1 MLLRGKAGGQVL
13 LEVAPKGGGKARQ
26 VVVVPVDDRT
36 DADLRYGDWEY
47 SRRLEVE
54 RLGKGEIGYVHLR
67 AMGGADWT
75 SWAKGFYPI
84 FTRKGLVLD
93 ARHNRGGNI
102 DSWILGRLLR
112 RPWHYWSQRIGQA
125 PTWNMQQAFG
135 GHVVVLC
142 NERTASD
149 GEVLC
154 EGIRRLG
161 IGTVIGARTWGGE
174 IWLTSSNVLVDRGI
188 ATAAEFGVY
197 GPQGD
202 WLIEGHG
209 VEPDVEVDNLPHAT
223 FQGKDAQLEAAIAFL
238 QEKIKKEPVV
248 VPVPI
253 PKYPVKVEP
262 APDEPERR
270 N

>member
-1 MLLRGKAGGQVL
+1 
-13 LEVAPKGGGKARQ
+13 
-26 VVVVPVDDRT
+26 
-36 DADLRYGDWEY
+36 
-47 SRRLEVE
+47 
-54 RLGKGEIGYVHLR
+54 
-67 AMGGADWT
+67 
-75 SWAKGFYPI
+75 
-84 FTRKGLVLD
+84 
-93 ARHNRGGNI
+93 
-102 DSWILGRLLR
+102 
-112 RPWHYWSQRIGQA
+112 
-125 PTWNMQQAFG
+125 MQQAFG